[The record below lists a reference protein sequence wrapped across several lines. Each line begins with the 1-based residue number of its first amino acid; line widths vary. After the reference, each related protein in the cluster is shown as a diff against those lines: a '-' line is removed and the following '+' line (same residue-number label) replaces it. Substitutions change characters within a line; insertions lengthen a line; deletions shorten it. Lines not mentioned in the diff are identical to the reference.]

1 MPASRLRP
9 FRFPTIALACM
20 ALAGCQLWPFN
31 RQDAEAPSRPPAEQA
46 PKGREAPTADSV
58 GRAMSLLQNGE
69 EEQAEALLSRILER
83 RPGDATAKLLLAQ
96 IRQPPEELLGESY
109 EEIEVR
115 PGDSL
120 SAIAGRTIDNE
131 LLFYSLARL
140 NNVEVP
146 RLLRPGQTLRVP
158 RVEEA
163 LREQVEQ
170 AGDVSASEV
179 AEPTAP
185 PKLQET
191 ARRLIERERHSQA
204 YALLLSAARAGK
216 LEGGGDRLLAQASVA
231 LAREACEED
240 DPERARKILDQAS
253 PWLGGEAEAGDFA
266 RQQAHVRARFALGEA
281 ERALARGDHAA
292 AYETLVAAREQTDD
306 LGETHGS
313 RLERLEAAL
322 VEYYHDGAFSAW
334 RDQQVEQAIEL
345 WERVVRIDPGFEPA
359 LRYLERARTVRQKLE
374 ALPED

>member
-1 MPASRLRP
+1 MSVFRSRALRLL
-9 FRFPTIALACM
+9 TIAFACL
-20 ALAGCQLWPFN
+20 ALAGCQLWPFK
-31 RQDAEAPSRPPAEQA
+31 QGDAESPPRPHAE
-46 PKGREAPTADSV
+46 GAPTAGDAPSADPV
-58 GRAMSLLQNGE
+58 AQAMTLLQDGE
-69 EEQAEALLSRILER
+69 EAEAEALLSRILEQR
-83 RPGDATAKLLLAQ
+83 SGNATVKLLLAQ
-96 IRQPPEELLGESY
+96 IRQPPEELLGDSY

-140 NNVEVP
+140 NGIEVP

-158 RVEEA
+158 RVEEE
-163 LREQVEQ
+163 LRKRVEQ
-170 AGDVSASEV
+170 AGEVSEEV
-179 AEPTAP
+179 AESADAP
-185 PKLQET
+185 ELQET

-216 LEGGGDRLLAQASVA
+216 LEGEGDGLLARASVA
-231 LAREACEED
+231 LARQACEED
-240 DPERARKILDQAS
+240 DPERARRILDQAS

-266 RQQAHVRARFALGEA
+266 RQQVHVRARFALGEA
-281 ERALARGDHAA
+281 ERALARGDHGA
-292 AYETLVAAREQTDD
+292 AYETLLAARERAGD
-306 LGETHGS
+306 LGETHGP

-334 RDQQVEQAIEL
+334 RDQRVEQAIEL